1 MILIEG
7 IRLELLEPMEWERYI
22 HYFLRN
28 SILFHLQCIL
38 HIFLFTID
46 ILQSTFIKVLTGQQ
60 AIDQGEINTG
70 ETVVFGVYDQMGLEI
85 ENANER
91 VLEFVKERVEAGND
105 GMSMAEAPQEAM
117 KLLKRFE
124 FQRDRWNER

>member
-1 MILIEG
+1 M
-7 IRLELLEPMEWERYI
+7 
-22 HYFLRN
+22 
-28 SILFHLQCIL
+28 
-38 HIFLFTID
+38 
-46 ILQSTFIKVLTGQQ
+46 TGQQ
-60 AIDQGEINTG
+60 SIDQGQINTG